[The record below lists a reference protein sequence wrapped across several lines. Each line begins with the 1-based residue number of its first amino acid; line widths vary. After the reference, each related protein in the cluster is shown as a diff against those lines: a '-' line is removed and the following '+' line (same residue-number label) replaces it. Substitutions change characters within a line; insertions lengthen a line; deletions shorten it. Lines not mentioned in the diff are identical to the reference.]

1 MKNVIYLIIIGIL
14 TYSCSGGGDDSDTQ
28 AENKAPTKV
37 STLTYPTNNLLCI
50 TNVLDFQ
57 WEAASDPDGDPVS
70 YVLEISQD
78 NGFTAIDE
86 SFTVSNTNKTVTLD
100 KGIAYYWRVKA
111 TDSKNLSSDYS
122 SVYQFYTEGE
132 GSLNH
137 LPFAP
142 ELLSPELNTTISSG
156 TVNLNWKA
164 NDVDDDSLTYDVFFG
179 TENPPVNK
187 EGDNQGENNLT
198 VNINASTDYYW
209 KVIVKDSNGGQ
220 TIGQVWSFSTQ

>member
-1 MKNVIYLIIIGIL
+1 MKNVIYLIIAGIL
-14 TYSCSGGGDDSDTQ
+14 TYSCSGGGDDSGEQ
-28 AENKAPTKV
+28 AENQAPTKV

-57 WEAASDPDGDPVS
+57 WEAASDPDGDSVS

-78 NGFTAIDE
+78 NGFAAIDE

-122 SVYQFYTEGE
+122 SVYQFYTEGD
-132 GSLNH
+132 GGLNH

-142 ELLSPELNTTISSG
+142 ELLSPDLNTTITGS

-187 EGDNQGENNLT
+187 EGDNQEENSLT

-209 KVIVKDSNGGQ
+209 KVIAKDNNGGE